1 MKNLHLKRVV
11 SILLSLI
18 LCVSMAIPAVAAG
31 KPAVEI
37 TQFYMDM
44 NSVGGISVSFAFR
57 NNSGKE
63 IKYIDIKLNAY
74 NRVDDPVMDTITGGG
89 PKTLTVIGPM
99 KPYAAYAYAINTY
112 EDSSATGTPF
122 EKYSTTAYVI
132 NNQKGD
138 PMQVYLDKYNNFFVK
153 PSLFGNE
160 DTYVYL
166 SDYEINN
173 IMYTD
178 NEVSFDNV
186 MYNTSVDYM
195 TVNHIVVT
203 YMDGSKQTIDGNTA
217 VSDNRY
223 YVLQNLPFLPTVARY
238 SAVYNYN
245 DYKTLNPD
253 LVAALGDNEKLLFEH
268 FVNNGMKE
276 SRQGSM
282 EFNLAAYKA
291 NNPDLVAA
299 YGEDNVK
306 YYEHFISFGKAEGR
320 TAV

>member
-1 MKNLHLKRVV
+1 MERTKTKKFL
-11 SILLSLI
+11 SICLGLI
-18 LCVSMAIPAVAAG
+18 LCMIMAMPAAAAG

-44 NSVGGISVSFAFR
+44 NSVGGISVSFSFR

-63 IKYIDIKLNAY
+63 IKYIDLYLNAY
-74 NRVDDPVMDTITGGG
+74 NRVDDPVKDTITGNG
-89 PKTLTVIGPM
+89 PKTLTVIGPIE
-99 KPYAAYAYAINTY
+99 PYSAQAYALGTY
-112 EDSSATGTPF
+112 QDSSAAGTPF
-122 EKYSTTAYVI
+122 ESYSTTPYLI
-132 NNQKGD
+132 NDQDAD
-138 PMQVYLDKYNNFFVK
+138 PMVVYLDKYNNFFVK
-153 PSLFGNE
+153 PSLFGDE

-173 IMYTD
+173 IMYTNND
-178 NEVSFDNV
+178 VTFENV

-195 TVNHIVVT
+195 TVGHIVVT

-268 FVNNGMKE
+268 FINNGMKE
-276 SRQGSM
+276 GRQGSV

-299 YGEDNVK
+299 YGADNVK

-320 TAV
+320 KAV